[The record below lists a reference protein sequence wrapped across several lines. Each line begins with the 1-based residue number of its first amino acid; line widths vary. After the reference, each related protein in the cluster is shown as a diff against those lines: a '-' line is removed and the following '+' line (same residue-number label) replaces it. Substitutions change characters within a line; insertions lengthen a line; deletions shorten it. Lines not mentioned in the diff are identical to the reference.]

1 MNTIETEMHFLYINM
16 P

>member
-1 MNTIETEMHFLYINM
+1 MNAIETEMHFLYINM